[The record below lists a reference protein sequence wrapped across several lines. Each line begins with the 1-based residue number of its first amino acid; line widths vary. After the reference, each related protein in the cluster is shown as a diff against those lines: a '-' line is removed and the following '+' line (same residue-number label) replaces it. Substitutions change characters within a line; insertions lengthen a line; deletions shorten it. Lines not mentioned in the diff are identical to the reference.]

1 MSILSNALSL
11 YTSLTSNTNIHNIS
25 ATSGGRN
32 FSRPLPLWGRV
43 CHSPFGQEWP
53 RDKIINF
60 SSTVKAK
67 PIIRSLWFLNG

>member
-11 YTSLTSNTNIHNIS
+11 YTSLTSNTNIYNIS
-25 ATSGGRN
+25 LQHQGEETSVG
-32 FSRPLPLWGRV
+32 
-43 CHSPFGQEWP
+43 HSPFGAEWP

-67 PIIRSLWFLNG
+67 PIRSLWLLNG